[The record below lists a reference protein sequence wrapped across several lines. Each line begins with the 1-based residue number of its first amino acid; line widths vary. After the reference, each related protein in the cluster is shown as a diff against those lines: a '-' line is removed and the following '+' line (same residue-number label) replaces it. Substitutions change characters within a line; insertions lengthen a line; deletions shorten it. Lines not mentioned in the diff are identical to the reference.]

1 MLARWPHPRRGQ
13 VPSVAFVPIAEDT
26 GLIGPMT
33 ERLLRRACRAAVAWP
48 AGVTLACNISPVQ
61 LRDRGLPAI
70 VRAALAESGL
80 QPGRL
85 EIELTESAL
94 LDDFGLAREILAEL
108 KALGVRLALDDFGTG
123 YSSLRH
129 LQALPIDKIKI
140 DAGFARSLAESRKI
154 VAAVVGLGRGLGLPT
169 VAGGVEDAAAAG
181 LLVAGLG
188 YNVGQGWLFG
198 RAVPEGRPRRS
209 RPAWSTT
216 RRRTRWWRAE
226 RRPTRPPLAGASSG
240 RQNPGARRTL
250 PARDLFHVRHR
261 LRGQRLRRRGRAR
274 GRDLSHTGI
283 RVARRAAGAEPVPAT
298 AGGAA
303 L

>member
-1 MLARWPHPRRGQ
+1 MRG
-13 VPSVAFVPIAEDT
+13 
-26 GLIGPMT
+26 
-33 ERLLRRACRAAVAWP
+33 
-48 AGVTLACNISPVQ
+48 
-61 LRDRGLPAI
+61 
-70 VRAALAESGL
+70 AALAESGL

-94 LDDFGLAREILAEL
+94 LDDFGLARGILAEL
-108 KALGVRLALDDFGTG
+108 EALGVRLALDNFGAG

-129 LQALPIDKIKI
+129 LQAMPIDKIKI

-154 VAAVVGLGRGLGLPT
+154 VAVVVGLGRSLGLPT

-216 RRRTRWWRAE
+216 RRRTRWW
-226 RRPTRPPLAGASSG
+226 
-240 RQNPGARRTL
+240 
-250 PARDLFHVRHR
+250 
-261 LRGQRLRRRGRAR
+261 
-274 GRDLSHTGI
+274 
-283 RVARRAAGAEPVPAT
+283 AA
-298 AGGAA
+298 
-303 L
+303 